1 MNVFLNPAKIL
12 LEHVHL
18 GDRNLF
24 FHAGL
29 FAHLKYRLQIF
40 ILVQIWDVT
49 TIQDIVDVFKLL
61 LPDNLGINKQERCL
75 FVFAAR
81 HHQGL
86 LDIFTPVVH
95 VVSLY
100 DFYLEQ
106 FVVGTECSK
115 SSQTLTS
122 RPTHAE

>member
-1 MNVFLNPAKIL
+1 MNVFLDPAKIL

-18 GDRNLF
+18 GDRKLF

-29 FAHLKYRLQIF
+29 FAHLKYRLPIF

-49 TIQDIVDVFKLL
+49 AIQDIVDVFELL
-61 LPDNLGINKQERCL
+61 LFDNLGINKQERSL
-75 FVFAAR
+75 FVFTAR

-86 LDIFTPVVH
+86 LDIVTPVVH

-106 FVVGTECSK
+106 FVISTECS
-115 SSQTLTS
+115 
-122 RPTHAE
+122 